1 MVFYIA
7 TKLILCSIV
16 LVQVLLGIPES
27 WKEVSS
33 AEVENIVKTGFIMGD
48 LCVIELFLVSLE
60 TYFSLCFSAF
70 TDAFARKRTRLL
82 KISLQALQILT
93 ALGLLIPLGIFNVNQ
108 LDYNVLDSLAIGM
121 NSLII
126 GCFLATFFYLN
137 FKMTGVLMEPTLN
150 AVIRRI
156 YKLQLI
162 ILVSRAFAIAFEA
175 IVATNV
181 RDSFRNYIE
190 SISQDVEYEIVLG
203 LLFVGTV
210 LLILMAEGVPIM
222 YSLRAAVVEALNF
235 EVRLHQHKESL
246 FTEQSSDLQ
255 ESMVGEREEESKEMR
270 LGSFREVRE
279 AQADREEAIWLSKR
293 GSLEGRDYFIRITK
307 HEISSYILE
316 DIDNELARWNQLSI
330 KSLSKTSY
338 FKEAEIIHLVEK
350 YYPLTLDQKVD
361 TLNSETELLRVGLQ
375 LAEAIQEFHEKDLVH
390 GCLGAD
396 HIFFD
401 GSQVV
406 LGGCGLQSLRKY
418 LSLITGYTNKSIYT
432 APEHL
437 K

>member
-1 MVFYIA
+1 M
-7 TKLILCSIV
+7 
-16 LVQVLLGIPES
+16 
-27 WKEVSS
+27 
-33 AEVENIVKTGFIMGD
+33 
-48 LCVIELFLVSLE
+48 
-60 TYFSLCFSAF
+60 
-70 TDAFARKRTRLL
+70 
-82 KISLQALQILT
+82 SLQALQILT

-108 LDYNVLDSLAIGM
+108 LDYEVLDSLAIGL

-150 AVIRRI
+150 AVIRRV

-175 IVATNV
+175 IVVTNV

-190 SISQDVEYEIVLG
+190 SITHDDSQYEIVLG

-235 EVRLHQHKESL
+235 EASPHQHKESL
-246 FTEQSSDLQ
+246 FTEQTSDLQ
-255 ESMVGEREEESKEMR
+255 ESFVGEREETESKEMR
-270 LGSFREVRE
+270 LGSFSQLRE
-279 AQADREEAIWLSKR
+279 AQADREEAIWLSRR

-316 DIDNELARWNQLSI
+316 DIENELARWNQLNI

-350 YYPLTLDQKVD
+350 YYPLTLDQKAD
-361 TLNSETELLRVGLQ
+361 TLNSEAELLRVGLH
-375 LAEAIQEFHEKDLVH
+375 LAEAIQDFHEKDLVH
-390 GCLGAD
+390 GCLAAD

>member
-1 MVFYIA
+1 M
-7 TKLILCSIV
+7 
-16 LVQVLLGIPES
+16 
-27 WKEVSS
+27 
-33 AEVENIVKTGFIMGD
+33 
-48 LCVIELFLVSLE
+48 
-60 TYFSLCFSAF
+60 
-70 TDAFARKRTRLL
+70 
-82 KISLQALQILT
+82 
-93 ALGLLIPLGIFNVNQ
+93 NQ

-235 EVRLHQHKESL
+235 EVRLHHHKESL

>member
-1 MVFYIA
+1 M
-7 TKLILCSIV
+7 
-16 LVQVLLGIPES
+16 
-27 WKEVSS
+27 
-33 AEVENIVKTGFIMGD
+33 
-48 LCVIELFLVSLE
+48 
-60 TYFSLCFSAF
+60 
-70 TDAFARKRTRLL
+70 
-82 KISLQALQILT
+82 
-93 ALGLLIPLGIFNVNQ
+93 NQ

-350 YYPLTLDQKVD
+350 FYPLTLDQKVD